1 MIETIK
7 RVVADMLNMQART
20 QYGTITGYDPA
31 TYTVKVLL
39 QPEGVE
45 TGWIA
50 LTAPWS
56 GDGLGAVFGPM
67 IGTACRVD
75 FAGGVAEAAIAGG
88 RIFDANNPPPVVQSG
103 QGAIV
108 DKAGS
113 YARFN
118 GDGTVT
124 WGASVGITS
133 TTPLLKQ
140 VGNME
145 VTGNLQVDQ
154 SVTATQN
161 ITAGQDISDQN
172 GAHGTV
178 GALRNAH
185 NGHTHTDPQGGTTG
199 GPSLTA

>member
-1 MIETIK
+1 MIELIK
-7 RVVADMLNMQART
+7 RVVADMLNLQAKT
-20 QYGTITGYDPA
+20 QYGTITAYNPED
-31 TYTVKVLL
+31 YTVKVLL

-56 GDGLGAVFGPM
+56 GNGLGAVFGPM
-67 IGTACRVD
+67 PGTACRVD

-88 RIFDANNPPPVVQSG
+88 RIFDANNPPPVVQAG

-154 SVTATQN
+154 NVIA
-161 ITAGQDISDQN
+161 AGDISDQN

-185 NGHTHTDPQGGTTG
+185 NGHDHSDPQGGTSG
-199 GPSLTA
+199 GPSITV